1 VADNYILGDPVG
13 STGDGYVLGPAAG
26 RASTVDQLVNET
38 AIPKGGVPVQLTQ
51 SQAAGFDLYDR
62 LYGAAAKQQQ
72 ALARERALDRNPV
85 INAGISGMKQFAN
98 NYLALPA
105 VGLDAATLP
114 MRTIS
119 SLTRGELPTLFPTPQ
134 PNVDAIAAGLK
145 SMTSP
150 LTYNQARQ
158 NIDLAEGARQTV
170 HPYSTLGG
178 NIGGDIATIV
188 AGRLPFARGI
198 VAATAAPDDILAA
211 SRAAGLRPLGNYAQN
226 VKRQMDIWWNSPW
239 AAPIKRG
246 LGKVAETSAENA
258 LLGIVH
264 GDDPVKGAAL
274 GAAGQAAGSM
284 LMTAGFRFPL
294 TSASLGTLVSSI
306 VAYQML
312 KAENPFNARDS
323 LIKSGETVIGGMAG
337 ATVLGT
343 VAAALGAGR
352 FRGAGTAWKAIPG
365 APAPAWLSHEQARGF
380 PKITDAINSA
390 MRSGPNSVITQLVGD
405 ENAKEPVLGPV
416 LDRLSKNTNLFKP
429 AEMQKI
435 ADGVQKGT
443 LRQTVID
450 MLKDPDFAAR
460 MSQ

>member
-13 STGDGYVLGPAAG
+13 SAGDGYVLGPAAG
-26 RASTVDQLVNET
+26 PASTVDKLVNET

-72 ALARERALDRNPV
+72 ALARERALNRMPETNF
-85 INAGISGMKQFAN
+85 GISAMKQFAN

-114 MRTIS
+114 MRTVS

-158 NIDLAEGARQTV
+158 NIDLAEGARQAV
-170 HPYSTLGG
+170 HPESTFAG
-178 NIGGDIATIV
+178 NVAGDIGTIV
-188 AGRLPFARGI
+188 AGRAPFARGI
-198 VAATAAPDDILAA
+198 VAATASPDDILAA
-211 SRAAGLRPLGNYAQN
+211 SRTAGLQPLGNYAQN
-226 VKRQMDIWWNSPW
+226 VQRQMSIFWNSPW
-239 AAPIKRG
+239 GASVKRG
-246 LGKVAETSAENA
+246 LGKVAETGSEGAILG
-258 LLGIVH
+258 LLH
-264 GDDPVKGAAL
+264 GSDNPVTQGAFS
-274 GAAGQAAGSM
+274 AAGQAAGSI
-284 LMTAGFRFPL
+284 LMKAAFRAPI
-294 TSASLGTLVSSI
+294 TSAALGGLASTI

-312 KAENPFNARDS
+312 KNEIPGGRDS
-323 LIKSGETVIGGMAG
+323 LMKSAETVISGVAA

-343 VAAALGAGR
+343 VAAGLGAGR
-352 FRGAGTAWKAIPG
+352 FRGAGAPWKTTG
-365 APAPAWLSHEQARGF
+365 GEAPAWLSHEQARGF
-380 PKITDAINSA
+380 PKTTDAVNA
-390 MRSGPNSVITQLVGD
+390 TLRSGPNSVISQIVGD